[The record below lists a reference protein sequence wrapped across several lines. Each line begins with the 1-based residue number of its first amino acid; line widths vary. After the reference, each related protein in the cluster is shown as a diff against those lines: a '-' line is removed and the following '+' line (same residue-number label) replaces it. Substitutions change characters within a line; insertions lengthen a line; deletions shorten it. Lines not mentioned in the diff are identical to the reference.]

1 MLHDTNSNYTKM
13 PKEGLL
19 PTKTFA
25 DKLEEVVPL
34 AIETLERLSASE
46 DPIIARRALKILSQ
60 SRLPG

>member
-1 MLHDTNSNYTKM
+1 MLHDTNSDDTNL
-13 PKEGLL
+13 PNDGFL

-25 DKLEEVVPL
+25 DRLEEVVPL

-60 SRLPG
+60 SRL

>member
-1 MLHDTNSNYTKM
+1 MLHDTYSNNSKM
-13 PKEGLL
+13 PKEGFL

-60 SRLPG
+60 SRLQ